1 LAQRQGLLTG
11 RHLTD
16 VQFHATIILDWVDRL
31 GEAKRDHEREYFLLR
46 AALIARHEP
55 ERFMPETLFA
65 DWFKAP
71 TDDEDPESLD
81 VENEQGKLG
90 VDYSGVQFKG
100 SEAMDDYHE
109 LMRQLGSMTSGS
121 FSGSELRIAGGEDGG
136 WL

>member
-1 LAQRQGLLTG
+1 M
-11 RHLTD
+11 
-16 VQFHATIILDWVDRL
+16 QFHATIILDWMDRL

-46 AALIARHEP
+46 AALVARNEP
-55 ERFMPETLFA
+55 ERFQPETLFA

-90 VDYSGVQFKG
+90 VDYSGVKFKG
-100 SEAMDDYHE
+100 SEAMDEYQA
-109 LMRQLGSMTSGS
+109 LMSQLSSMQAGS
-121 FSGSELRIAGGEDGG
+121 FNGAELRVAGGEDGG